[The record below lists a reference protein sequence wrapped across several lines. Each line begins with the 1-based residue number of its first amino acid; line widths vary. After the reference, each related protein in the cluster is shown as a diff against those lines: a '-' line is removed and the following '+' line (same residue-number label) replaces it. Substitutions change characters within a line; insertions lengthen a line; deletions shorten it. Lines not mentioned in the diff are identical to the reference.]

1 MARLL
6 WCLFGGYL
14 FTTNVLAQVE
24 ALECSE
30 EIYREGFIVETRRIF
45 QPDSK
50 HPNSYQTQDEDYQ
63 LFFIP
68 YEFNKQLNVE
78 ELRRDLEGV
87 YSYSD
92 SKAIPRIY
100 SGEEVKDDCGIYGDV
115 IHNSYTHL
123 FKDSDF
129 YLLKIDGE
137 PYSLRLKG
145 ITGTF
150 YELSFKNN
158 WLSKRLYFTFKDG
171 SFPNESN
178 QPLLVASILQS
189 VNEVYQTNDLI
200 TSLEL
205 QKIELERG
213 MVKIIEN

>member
-6 WCLFGGYL
+6 WCLLGGYL

-50 HPNSYQTQDEDYQ
+50 HPNSYQTQNEDVQ
-63 LFFIP
+63 LFYIP
-68 YEFNKQLNVE
+68 FEFNVE
-78 ELRRDLEGV
+78 AIADVLKKYLESV
-87 YSYSD
+87 FSYSD

-100 SGEEVKDDCGIYGDV
+100 SGEEAKDDCGIYGDV
-115 IHNSYTHL
+115 IHNSYSHL
-123 FKDSDF
+123 FKGTGF

-145 ITGTF
+145 ITGAF

-178 QPLLVASILQS
+178 KPLLVASILQS

-200 TSLEL
+200 TSLGL